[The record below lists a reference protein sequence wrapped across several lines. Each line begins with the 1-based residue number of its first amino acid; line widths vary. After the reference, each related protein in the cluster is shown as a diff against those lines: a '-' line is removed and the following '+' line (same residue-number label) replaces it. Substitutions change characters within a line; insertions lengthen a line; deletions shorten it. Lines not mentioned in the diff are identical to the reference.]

1 MSYRTRPTSHSYL
14 NMTGNIDASDRSDAS
29 HAETIDWNAFW
40 RDADDADRQFAT
52 PSTHHV
58 RDLLAQFFDAK
69 GVPESFA
76 SVGCGPGVVAF
87 DVATR
92 HPETTVHGYDAAT
105 SIVAENRERASDEG
119 VANAHFEQAALPD
132 LDLDRQFE
140 TVLCYGTMS
149 YVEDSA
155 AALRALYD
163 AVEPGGHLVLGY
175 VNDGYRRH
183 LQRVLDDPVA
193 HGKDPD
199 SFDAAEFQ
207 RRWRLVLDGESTL
220 TYDAI
225 HDAVGTWPRSFW
237 EVADYPEERWAW
249 EDVPIVWLPK

>member
-1 MSYRTRPTSHSYL
+1 MTGKTDTSH
-14 NMTGNIDASDRSDAS
+14 DSDAS
-29 HAETIDWNAFW
+29 HPETIDWNAFW
-40 RDADDADRQFAT
+40 QHADAEDREGAT
-52 PSTHHV
+52 PSAHHV
-58 RDLLAQFFDAK
+58 RELLAQFFDEK

-76 SVGCGPGVVAF
+76 SVGCGPGVIAF
-87 DVATR
+87 DVADP
-92 HPETTVHGYDAAT
+92 HPHTSVRGYDAAA
-105 SIVAENRERASDEG
+105 SIVDENRERAATDD
-119 VANAHFEQAALPD
+119 VANATFEQAALPD
-132 LDLDRQFE
+132 FDPGRQFE
-140 TVLCYGTMS
+140 CVLCYGTLC

-155 AALRALYD
+155 AALAALYD

-183 LQRVLDDPVA
+183 LRRVLDDPAV

-199 SFDAAEFQ
+199 AFDRAAFES
-207 RRWRLVLDGESTL
+207 RWRLVLDGQSTL

-237 EVADYPEERWAW
+237 EVAEYPEERWAW

>member
-1 MSYRTRPTSHSYL
+1 
-14 NMTGNIDASDRSDAS
+14 MTEKTYTPDRSDAS
-29 HAETIDWNAFW
+29 HPETIDWNAFW
-40 RDADDADRQFAT
+40 RDANETDRESAT
-52 PSTHHV
+52 PSAHHV
-58 RDLLAQFFDAK
+58 RDLLAQFFDAN
-69 GVPESFA
+69 GVPASFA

-87 DVATR
+87 HVASE
-92 HPETTVHGYDAAT
+92 HPETTVYGYDAAQ
-105 SIVAENRERASDEG
+105 SIVSENRDRATQAG
-119 VANAHFEQAALPD
+119 AANAHFEQAALPD

-140 TVLCYGTMS
+140 CVLCYGTLS
-149 YVEDSA
+149 YVEHSA
-155 AALRALYD
+155 DALRALYD

-183 LQRVLDDPVA
+183 LQRVLDDPA
-193 HGKDPD
+193 SHGKDLD
-199 SFDAAEFQ
+199 AFDAAEFE

-249 EDVPIVWLPK
+249 EDAPIVWLPKPRQTTGAVDE

>member
-1 MSYRTRPTSHSYL
+1 MTRTIGT
-14 NMTGNIDASDRSDAS
+14 SDRSDAS
-29 HAETIDWNAFW
+29 HPETIDWNAFW
-40 RDADDADRQFAT
+40 RDADQTDRESAT

-58 RDLLAQFFDAK
+58 QDLLSQFFDAK

-87 DVATR
+87 HVAGE
-92 HPETTVHGYDAAT
+92 HPETTVYGYDAAR
-105 SIVAENRERASDEG
+105 SIVAENREGATADG
-119 VANAHFEQAALPD
+119 VANAHFEHAALPD

-140 TVLCYGTMS
+140 CVLCYGTLS

-155 AALRALYD
+155 DALRALYD

-175 VNDGYRRH
+175 VNDGFRRH
-183 LQRVLDDPVA
+183 LQRIVDDPA
-193 HGKDPD
+193 GHGKDPD
-199 SFDAAEFQ
+199 RFDLAEFE

-237 EVADYPEERWAW
+237 EVADHPEERWAW

>member
-1 MSYRTRPTSHSYL
+1 MTETKETSH
-14 NMTGNIDASDRSDAS
+14 GSDAS
-29 HAETIDWNAFW
+29 HPETIDWNAFW
-40 RDADDADRQFAT
+40 RHADDADRDSAT

-69 GVPESFA
+69 GDPESFA

-87 DVATR
+87 DVATTQ
-92 HPETTVHGYDAAT
+92 PDATVYGYDAAE
-105 SIVAENRERASDEG
+105 SIVAENRDRAASDGIE
-119 VANAHFEQAALPD
+119 NARFEQAALPAFD
-132 LDLDRQFE
+132 PNRQFE
-140 TVLCYGTMS
+140 CVICYGTLC
-149 YVEDSA
+149 YVEESA

-163 AVEPGGHLVLGY
+163 AVEPGGNLVLGY

-183 LQRVLDDPVA
+183 LQRVLDDPTG

-199 SFDAAEFQ
+199 AFDRTEFE
-207 RRWRLVLDGESTL
+207 RRWQLVLDGDSTL

-237 EVADYPEERWAW
+237 EVADHPEERWAW
-249 EDVPIVWLPK
+249 ADIPIVWLPK

>member
-1 MSYRTRPTSHSYL
+1 MTGKTETSH
-14 NMTGNIDASDRSDAS
+14 DSDAS
-29 HAETIDWNAFW
+29 PPETIDWNAFW
-40 RDADDADRQFAT
+40 QYADAEDREGAT
-52 PSTHHV
+52 PSAAHV
-58 RDLLAQFFDAK
+58 RDLLAQFFDEK
-69 GVPESFA
+69 GVPGSFA

-87 DVATR
+87 DVAHT
-92 HPETTVHGYDAAT
+92 HPETNVYGYDAAA
-105 SIVAENRERASDEG
+105 SIVAENRERATTDD
-119 VANAHFEQAALPD
+119 VANATFEQAALPD
-132 LDLDRQFE
+132 FDPERQFE
-140 TVLCYGTMS
+140 TVLCYGTLC

-193 HGKDPD
+193 HGKDSD
-199 SFDAAEFQ
+199 AFDRAEFK
-207 RRWRLVLDGESTL
+207 RRWQLVLDGESTL

-237 EVADYPEERWAW
+237 EVADYPDERWAW